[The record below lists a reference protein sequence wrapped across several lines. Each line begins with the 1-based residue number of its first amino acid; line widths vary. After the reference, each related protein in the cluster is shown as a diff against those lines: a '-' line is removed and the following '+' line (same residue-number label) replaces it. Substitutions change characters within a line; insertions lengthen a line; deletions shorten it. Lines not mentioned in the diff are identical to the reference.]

1 MSKAKTLKQKK
12 LSQKRKQH
20 SVNTN
25 QNLVYT
31 GVQINKQQ
39 TATSKPADINKYNEN
54 ELLVVDPKYIKK
66 DLIRT
71 AILSALF
78 IIGLLYLNWAVQN
91 GKISLY

>member
-20 SVNTN
+20 ITNTN
-25 QNLVYT
+25 QSLVYT
-31 GVQINKQQ
+31 GIQTNKQQ
-39 TATSKPADINKYNEN
+39 TAASKVADINKYNEN

-71 AILSALF
+71 AILSVLF
-78 IIGLLYLNWAVQN
+78 IVGLLYLNWAVQN